1 MYLPNKA
8 QKSRLLQRLACSAW
22 SLLAAS
28 ALAGCAPA
36 HQPRYWTSSNPAVSS
51 EQIATDERYCTAM
64 NSYQPPPM
72 YMYAP
77 VWGGAM
83 GVPVQGERQLDVP
96 RYVACM
102 EQRGYTLH

>member
-1 MYLPNKA
+1 MYLLTTV
-8 QKSRLLQRLACSAW
+8 QKSLLRHRLACSGL

-28 ALAGCAPA
+28 VLAGCVPA
-36 HQPRYWTSSNPAVSS
+36 TQPRYWTSSNPSVSS

-83 GVPVQGERQLDVP
+83 GVPVQGSRQLDVP
-96 RYVACM
+96 RYLSCM
-102 EQRGYTLH
+102 EMRGYTLH